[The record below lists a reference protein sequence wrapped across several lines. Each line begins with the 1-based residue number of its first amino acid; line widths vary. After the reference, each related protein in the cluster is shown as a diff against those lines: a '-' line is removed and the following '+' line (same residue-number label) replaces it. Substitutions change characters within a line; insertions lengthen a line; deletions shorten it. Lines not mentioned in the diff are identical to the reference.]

1 MLVTAGRGTDVCR
14 QGAMEWVEAWQSKA
28 PAPQKLGLKYPARS
42 RAIGCSATAA
52 RDRPRPR

>member
-28 PAPQKLGLKYPARS
+28 PAPQKLGRVDGFF
-42 RAIGCSATAA
+42 I
-52 RDRPRPR
+52 DE